1 MSAPVQGDTLY
12 WFRECQRARRELEI
26 EQHVCS
32 TALRWAR
39 REEAKVAEWKSN
51 HDAQVAA
58 KRRLSAKY
66 GAIMRNKP
74 RARITRAR
82 KWLKGR
88 RL

>member
-1 MSAPVQGDTLY
+1 MVSYPVQGDTLY

-39 REEAKVAEWKSN
+39 REEAEAKKWR
-51 HDAQVAA
+51 DAHRSVVVA

-66 GAIMRNKP
+66 GAIMRKKP
-74 RARITRAR
+74 RARLTRLR
-82 KWLKGR
+82 KWIGGR
-88 RL
+88 R